1 MGMLLAAAG
10 GFASAGYA
18 FASCRFVILS
28 FTDTE
33 GTFEDVVGGPDGGGD
48 VNRSFRVAAGL
59 FTWLNPQSAENFDEG
74 TCDGYRA
81 TMLEVLSEPYF
92 EAARIM
98 SVIATL
104 LSIML
109 LVWILL
115 ISTLSMRRREIWFMT
130 FWFFVQTCMVGLTF
144 LIFQSSLCNDVGTD
158 TSCELDE
165 GGLVAIASCILW
177 FVCLLVSCI
186 FVKPLG
192 QDLVLIDGEL
202 RSEFGERQSER
213 KRQAEIRQMQKDQ
226 KAHEKAMEKQR
237 RQDEKEAR
245 LAEQDEEQSTP
256 QKRREEEDIEA
267 TPNTRQTAG
276 DDEGMEVYLSR
287 TLDHIEDYVLGDIDD
302 DRH

>member
-10 GFASAGYA
+10 GFAAAGYA
-18 FASCRFVILS
+18 FASCRFVIVS
-28 FTDTE
+28 FTDAE
-33 GTFEDVVGGPDGGGD
+33 GAFEDVVGGPDGGGD
-48 VNRSFRVAAGL
+48 VVRSFRVAAGL
-59 FTWLNPQSAENFDEG
+59 FTWLNPQSVENFDEG

-81 TMLEVLSEPYF
+81 TMLEELSEPFF

-104 LSIML
+104 LSIMML
-109 LVWILL
+109 AWILL

-130 FWFFVQTCMVGLTF
+130 FSFLVLTSMVGLTF

-177 FVCLLVSCI
+177 LVCLLISCI

-202 RSEFGERQSER
+202 RSEFSERQNER
-213 KRQAEIRQMQKDQ
+213 KRQAEIRQMQKDK
-226 KAHEKAMEKQR
+226 KAQEKVMEKQL
-237 RQDEKEAR
+237 RQEEKEAR
-245 LAEQDEEQSTP
+245 FAEQDEEQNTP
-256 QKRREEEDIEA
+256 QKRRKEEYIEA
-267 TPNTRQTAG
+267 TPNTQQTDG
-276 DDEGMEVYLSR
+276 DEEGMEVYLSK
-287 TLDHIEDYVLGDIDD
+287 TLDHIEDHVLGDLDD
-302 DRH
+302 Q